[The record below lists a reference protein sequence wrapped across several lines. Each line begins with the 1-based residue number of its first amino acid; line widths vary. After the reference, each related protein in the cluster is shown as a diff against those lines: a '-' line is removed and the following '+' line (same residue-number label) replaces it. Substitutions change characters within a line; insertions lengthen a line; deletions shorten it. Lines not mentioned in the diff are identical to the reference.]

1 MRFKLSR
8 FIVILTFLYLPIDT
22 LNGLLIR
29 NLGVSISPVY
39 KAIILIL
46 ILIYLIRQN
55 ETKFI
60 KWIIIFF
67 GLISLHY
74 AGGILTGEEVA
85 WAMKF
90 LAIIFSFLFFKQTV
104 LSDKAENIFKLAK
117 ISFWIIGFNII
128 IGLMGYGY
136 AQYARDDIG
145 TRGLFF
151 AGNELG
157 VLLLV
162 VSLILLSKCL
172 INNNSRSY
180 FFYAFTFLIMA
191 TTLTT
196 KTAIFGQTLIIFV
209 LPFIHL
215 RQTQKKFIIK
225 RTSLK
230 LVGFAIIMLS
240 LGLPFLVNY
249 VLYEMNLI
257 SRISFW
263 SDRVDISTLIFS
275 GRNLRALD
283 IYEFLQKKSTFLN
296 NLFGYGYENLI
307 RIIDGDVA
315 EIDLIDIFMVFGIV
329 GVVSMYG
336 FLLKRFYFKVN
347 PQNFRYQPYIKFG
360 VLLLIVLSCSSGH
373 VLNSGLA
380 GIMIGAFLALQYLD
394 FRKLDYGQD

>member
-8 FIVILTFLYLPIDT
+8 LIVILTFFYIPLDT

-29 NLGVSISPVY
+29 NSGLSISPTY
-39 KAIILIL
+39 KAIILVL
-46 ILIYLIRQN
+46 ILIFLIRQK

-60 KWIIIFF
+60 KWIIIFL
-67 GLISLHY
+67 GLITLHY
-74 AGGILTGEEVA
+74 VGGILTGEEVS
-85 WAMKF
+85 WALKF
-90 LAIIFSFLFFKQTV
+90 LAIIFSYLFFKQIV
-104 LSDKAENIFKLAK
+104 LRGNAQDIFKLAK
-117 ISFWIIGFNII
+117 ISFWVIGFNII

-145 TRGLFF
+145 TRGLFY

-162 VSLILLSKCL
+162 VSLIILSKCL
-172 INNNSRSY
+172 IKNSSKSY
-180 FFYAFTFLIMA
+180 FYYALAFLLMA
-191 TTLTT
+191 TSLTT
-196 KTAIFGQTLIIFV
+196 KTAVFGQILIIFI
-209 LPFIHL
+209 LPFVHL
-215 RQTQKKFIIK
+215 RQTKKKFIIK
-225 RTSLK
+225 KTSLK
-230 LVGFAIIMLS
+230 LVGFALIMLF

-283 IYEFLQKKSTFLN
+283 IYEFLQRNSTFIN

-307 RIIDGDVA
+307 SIINGDVA
-315 EIDLIDIFMVFGIV
+315 EIDIIDIFMVFGIV

-336 FLLKRFYFKVN
+336 FLLKRFNFNGNV
-347 PQNFRYQPYIKFG
+347 QNFRFQPYVKFG
-360 VLLLIVLSCSSGH
+360 ILLLIVLSCTSGH
-373 VLNSGLA
+373 VLNSGMA
-380 GIMIGAFLALQYLD
+380 GIMIGAFLSLQNLD
-394 FRKLDYGQD
+394 FTKIEYGQE